1 VILIVKSVQYI
12 LALAAVGCVVAG
24 CGQKGPLY
32 MPGQPSQPV
41 QVAPPP
47 ILQTPPAPPTTSQ

>member
-1 VILIVKSVQYI
+1 MKSVQYI
-12 LALAAVGCVVAG
+12 LALAAVAWAVAG

-32 MPGQPSQPV
+32 MPDQPSQPV

-47 ILQTPPAPPTTSQ
+47 VLQTPPALPTTSQ